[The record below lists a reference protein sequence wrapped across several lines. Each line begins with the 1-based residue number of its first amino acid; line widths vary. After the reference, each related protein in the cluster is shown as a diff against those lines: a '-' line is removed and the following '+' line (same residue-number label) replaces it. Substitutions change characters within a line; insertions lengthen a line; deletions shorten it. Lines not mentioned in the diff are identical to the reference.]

1 MPIDSTPRPWWLE
14 PLEETTGIAGL
25 SGVEAAAQLA
35 RFGPNLF
42 RERQKKSLLRQ
53 YLARFKN
60 PLVLILLA
68 ASAVS
73 AFTGELANF
82 LIISCIVL
90 LSVTLDFV
98 QEYRANAAAEK
109 LRQSVSVRV
118 NVLRDG
124 QPLEIAVTEV
134 VPGDIALLA
143 AGDLIPA
150 DGRVLEAR
158 DFFVKQ
164 TLLTGESY
172 PVEKRPGVL
181 AATATDLQEATNAVF
196 MGTSVISGSARM
208 RVVKTGADTAIGAI
222 AESISRPTE
231 PTSFELGTRHFGML
245 IMRLTVLMVM
255 FVLLVNAYFHKPWL
269 ESFLFAVALAVGL
282 TPELL
287 PMVISVTLSRGA
299 LRMARQH
306 MIVKRLSAIQDLGSM
321 DVLCTD
327 KTGTL
332 TEAKIRLERHVDA
345 QGRPSQR
352 VLELAYFNSFFETG
366 LKSPLDEAI
375 LAHQHIEI
383 GAWKKIDEVPFDF
396 ERRRVSV
403 LIDNGKTR
411 WLVVKGAPDEI
422 VGLCTHHEA
431 QDTHPGAGS

>member
-1 MPIDSTPRPWWLE
+1 
-14 PLEETTGIAGL
+14 L
-25 SGVEAAAQLA
+25 SSVEAKARLD
-35 RFGPNLF
+35 RFGPNLL

-134 VPGDIALLA
+134 VPGDIVLLA

-181 AATATDLQEATNAVF
+181 AATATDVQEATNAVF

-222 AESISRPTE
+222 AESISGPTE
-231 PTSFELGTRHFGML
+231 ATSFELGTRHFGML

-287 PMVISVTLSRGA
+287 PMVVSVTLSRGA
-299 LRMARQH
+299 LRMAKKH

-345 QGRPSQR
+345 QGQPSER

-375 LAHQHIEI
+375 LAHRHIEI
-383 GAWKKIDEVPFDF
+383 GAWKKSTKCLSI
-396 ERRRVSV
+396 SS
-403 LIDNGKTR
+403 
-411 WLVVKGAPDEI
+411 GAASR
-422 VGLCTHHEA
+422 C
-431 QDTHPGAGS
+431 